1 LRRLLQ
7 AQTLLMQFAWML
19 PSVLFGVYL
28 GVSSGGWHMLFMSL
42 GSAMVWF
49 GAKRFNDSREIDLS
63 EPVSFDG
70 PDVWI
75 GDYQLPKY
83 EIFWKK
89 KWHPVV
95 YAAYLAKTNAP
106 SFELSLEL
114 ESGIGHC
121 LIIGPTGSGKS
132 ELLKLLLGQVI
143 NSNTQAELTLIDFKG
158 GATFN
163 RYASN
168 AQVKN
173 LASDIDGHDPEQFWQ
188 SIQAEVGRRELS
200 LAAMGVSRIEDLTA
214 LGKPMPRHYIFIDEL
229 VAALAESPRASGA
242 LNAVAARGR
251 SLGIHLVVATQTT
264 QGIPRSMLTNLR
276 AKIALAEADPIELA
290 QLNLKRPAE
299 QLQVPAGWGSG
310 IVQGPGKP
318 STYFYFPIG
327 ASFGF

>member
-1 LRRLLQ
+1 MGRLLQ

-19 PSVLFGVYL
+19 PSVLFGLYL
-28 GVSSGGWHMLFMSL
+28 GVSSGGWHMLVMSL
-42 GSAMVWF
+42 GSALVWL
-49 GAKRFNDSREIDLS
+49 GVKRFSDSREIDLS
-63 EPVSFDG
+63 EPVSFEG
-70 PDVWI
+70 PEVWI
-75 GDYQLPKY
+75 GDYKLPKY

-89 KWHPVV
+89 KWHALV
-95 YAAYLAKTNAP
+95 YAAYLAKSSTPA
-106 SFELSLEL
+106 FELSLEL
-114 ESGIGHC
+114 ESGVGHC

-132 ELLKLLLGQVI
+132 ELLKILLGQVI

-163 RYASN
+163 RYATN

-173 LASDIDGHDPEQFWQ
+173 IASDIDGHDPEQFWQ

-200 LAAMGVSRIEDLTA
+200 LAAMGVSRIEELTS

-242 LNAVAARGR
+242 LTSVAARGR

-318 STYFYFPIG
+318 SKYFYFPIG